1 MLLIVI
7 QGWLIIESKMLCLKR
22 LNILNTQT
30 HREDAAAVLCVC
42 VRVCACMSV
51 YSVRF
56 CIEVMHGDFG
66 VVHSVISYNIGT
78 PVMCFS
84 VFRLYV
90 CLQVCVSVFVGC
102 VGGVGMHT

>member
-1 MLLIVI
+1 MLEEA
-7 QGWLIIESKMLCLKR
+7 QHTQRTGKM
-22 LNILNTQT
+22 QQQF
-30 HREDAAAVLCVC
+30 CVC
-42 VRVCACMSV
+42 ACVCVCACMSV

-66 VVHSVISYNIGT
+66 VAHSVISYNIGT